1 MIVGIWRYRQF
12 ILKNALAELRYRY
25 AGSALGVFWNVV
37 NPLTQILVYTIVFS
51 NIMAPRLGSGSSTV
65 DFTLY
70 LCSGLLPWV
79 AFSECVLRGANAFIE
94 NASYLKKLPIPEQ
107 VFVAQ
112 NAVSATLGLTI
123 SMSLLFVLTLV
134 TAGRLSVSWIG
145 VPIVLVLFQ
154 AFGFGI
160 GLLLST
166 VNAFLRDIG
175 QVLGIGLQLWMW
187 TTPIVY
193 VEDILAARL
202 RSLLPYNPAYPFIDA
217 LHRMIVSG
225 EWPLGGEWVSMVS
238 WALVAPLAGY
248 LVLRA
253 GRVEIRDVL

>member
-1 MIVGIWRYRQF
+1 MIVGLWRYRRF

-37 NPLTQILVYTIVFS
+37 NPLAQILIYTIVFS
-51 NIMAPRLGSGSSTV
+51 SIMAPRLGSGSSTV
-65 DFTLY
+65 GFTLY
-70 LCSGLLPWV
+70 LCSGILPWV

-112 NAVSATLGLTI
+112 NAVSATLGLAI

-134 TAGRLSVSWIG
+134 TAGRLSPSWIG
-145 VPIVLVLFQ
+145 VPVVLVLFQ

-166 VNAFLRDIG
+166 VNAFLRDVG
-175 QVLGIGLQLWMW
+175 QVVGIGLHLWMW
-187 TTPIVY
+187 ATPIVY
-193 VEDILAARL
+193 VESILPERL
-202 RSLLPYNPAYPFIDA
+202 QTLLQYNPAYPFIDS
-217 LHRMIVSG
+217 LHRMIMSG
-225 EWPLGGEWVSMVS
+225 EWPLGWEWLSMVS
-238 WALVAPLAGY
+238 WALAAPLAGY

-253 GRVEIRDVL
+253 GRVELRDVI